1 MLVDDRVE
9 TPLKAVHIF
18 TILHQVDRPLSVSS
32 QLLDSACQPL
42 DGLLDRLRFRLRLR
56 AIVYHF
62 DWNGAVPAC
71 QRLAISDDMHRGFG
85 FKLIPPHIE
94 VEHG

>member
-1 MLVDDRVE
+1 VFVFLFSNCWLVGLLMLVDDRVE

-42 DGLLDRLRFRLRLR
+42 DGLLDRLRFRLRLAA
-56 AIVYHF
+56 AI
-62 DWNGAVPAC
+62 GAGALC
-71 QRLAISDDMHRGFG
+71 R
-85 FKLIPPHIE
+85 
-94 VEHG
+94 